1 MPRYFFDIH
10 DGCIQRDNEGTELAN
25 DQAAARYVKKL
36 LPEIA
41 AEEVPAD
48 GEHHTLTVLV
58 TDENGRPVYSAAIS
72 YAGIWL
78 TR

>member
-1 MPRYFFDIH
+1 MPRYFFDLH
-10 DGCIQRDNEGTELAN
+10 DGRTQRDNEGTELADN
-25 DQAAARYVKKL
+25 QAAARYAKKL

-41 AEEVPAD
+41 AEEVLAD

-58 TDENGRPVYSAAIS
+58 TDEDGRPVYSAAIS